1 MKKIFLHILKDI
13 PLILMCILL
22 AFFIWIFATMTTD
35 PTEEGRFSQTVTIET
50 AGLNEDMIITNG
62 LPYTVSINLRAPN
75 SIWRRISLERIQ
87 AKAIVDVTD
96 LEPGVHQVPITIQIG
111 IKPVQIVSFTPNTA
125 TVTIEKYETREYD
138 LVVEETGEIPTAF
151 RAETPV
157 LSQDKVSISG
167 TVSQLDTISK
177 VAVNLERNNNTE
189 TIEETLAVA
198 AYTEDGKV
206 VRDIT
211 ISPDKV
217 KVTEEIK
224 MRGGYRILSVK
235 LSVKGEISSGYR
247 VDNLSVDPGYVTVYS
262 ADKELLNSL
271 NSYIE
276 TETIFLNE
284 INTTTNRKVSLNV
297 PEGITL
303 VGDSTVNAN
312 IEVSAIEGTS
322 SFGQI
327 PVSMIG
333 LEEGLEA
340 VISPSDIDVYLVGPI
355 VTLAVIEP
363 DDIHAVIELQDLDEG
378 SYQIAPKVEVSA
390 SDTVTVQSI
399 QPATIEVQITKI
411 PDFIPQDASTEN
423 TGNDISEN
431 NTGDANLAGEL
442 SDNNQ

>member
-1 MKKIFLHILKDI
+1 MKKIILHILKDI

-50 AGLNEDMIITNG
+50 VGLKEGMIITNG

-75 SIWRRISLERIQ
+75 SVWRRISLERIQ
-87 AKAIVDVTD
+87 AKAIVDVTG

-111 IKPVQIVSFTPNTA
+111 IKPIQIVSYTPNTA
-125 TVTIEKYETREYD
+125 TVTIEKYETRKFD
-138 LVVEETGEIPTAF
+138 LVVEESGDIPTAF

-157 LSQDKVSISG
+157 LSQNEVNISG
-167 TVSQLDTISK
+167 TVSQLDTIAR

-189 TIEETLAVA
+189 TIEETLSVV

-206 VRDIT
+206 VRDVTIT
-211 ISPDKV
+211 PERV
-217 KVTEEIK
+217 KVTQEIK

-247 VDNLSVDPGYVTVYS
+247 VDNLSVDPGFVTVYS

-271 NSYIE
+271 NSFIE
-276 TETIFLNE
+276 TETILLNE
-284 INTTTNRKVSLNV
+284 INATTNRKVGLNV

-303 VGDSTVNAN
+303 VGDSTVTVN
-312 IEVSAIEGTS
+312 IEISAIEGTS

-327 PVSMIG
+327 PISMIG
-333 LEEGLEA
+333 LEDGLEA
-340 VISPSDIDVYLVGPI
+340 VISPLDIDVYLVGPI
-355 VTLAVIEP
+355 VTLADIEP
-363 DDIHAVIELQDLDEG
+363 DDIHAVIELQDLGEG

-390 SDTVTVQSI
+390 TDTVTVQSI
-399 QPATIEVQITKI
+399 QPATIEVQITEL
-411 PDFIPQDASTEN
+411 PVTDSSVTEVGSDSN
-423 TGNDISEN
+423 IISEN
-431 NTGDANLAGEL
+431 DINTEP
-442 SDNNQ
+442 